1 MKTYHWIWYA
11 LLVLVF
17 MMGFII
23 RVSDLFDA
31 PLDFHATRQL
41 HSALIARGMYYQGL
55 DSAPE
60 WKQAMAYNQWQAE
73 GLIEPQIM
81 ETLTALGYRVFGSEQ
96 LWIARLWAIFF
107 WMIGGVFL
115 FLITEEIADFA
126 SGTFAVV
133 FYMIWP
139 YAAIASRAFQ
149 PEPLLIAAML
159 AALWAFMQWMRSE
172 KWAWAILAGLLSGFA
187 LYVKSSAIFFL
198 APAFA
203 SVVLQRFSFKK
214 AIRNKQVWLIMILS
228 TLPYLIYLF
237 FGTVVL
243 NILGRQFDF
252 RFFPGRWIQP
262 LFYIQWLLELD
273 KTIQLVIVMA
283 AVMGIS
289 LFTKK
294 KYFMLL
300 VGFLLGYVIYGFAF
314 SYHITTHDY
323 YHLPLII
330 PVSIGIGIIL
340 GKIFRVSERNHTI
353 TRVIFALA
361 ALLFIGFYSWQIR
374 SELSRYNYSE
384 EVNDWEQ
391 AGEYIGREARV
402 IGVFKNYGYR
412 LAYWGWN
419 YVSSWT
425 TMGDVTL
432 RELAGQEI
440 DLQRQFDDRIAN
452 YDFFVVGDR
461 DEFERQAFLKEY
473 FETNF
478 LKVHEIGDILIYDL
492 RATNVDSGS

>member
-17 MMGFII
+17 MMGLII

-41 HSALIARGMYYQGL
+41 HSALIARGMYYQHL
-55 DSAPE
+55 ESAPE
-60 WKQAMAYNQWQAE
+60 WKREMAYNQWQAE

-81 ETLTALGYRVFGSEQ
+81 ETLTALGYRLIGSEQ
-96 LWIARLWAIFF
+96 LWIARLLAILF

-126 SGTFAVV
+126 AGTFAVV
-133 FYMIWP
+133 FYMVWP
-139 YAAIASRAFQ
+139 YAAAASRAFQ

-159 AALWAFMQWMRSE
+159 ATLWVFMQWMRLE
-172 KWAWAILAGLLSGFA
+172 KWTWAILAGLLSGFSI
-187 LYVKSSAIFFL
+187 YIKSTGVFFL
-198 APAFA
+198 IPAFI
-203 SVVLQRFSFKK
+203 SVIIQRYGFRK
-214 AIRNKQVWLIMILS
+214 AIRNKQVWLMIILS
-228 TLPYLIYLF
+228 ALPYLAYLYY
-237 FGTVVL
+237 GTV
-243 NILGRQFDF
+243 ILDTLGQQFDF

-262 LFYIQWLLELD
+262 LFYIQWMLELD
-273 KTIQLVIVMA
+273 KTILLVIVMA

-289 LFTKK
+289 LFTHK

-300 VGFLLGYVIYGFAF
+300 VGFLLGYIIYGFVF

-330 PVSIGIGIIL
+330 PVSVGIGIIL
-340 GKIFRVSERNHTI
+340 GKIFRVSERNRTI
-353 TRVIFALA
+353 TRVIFAIA
-361 ALLFIGFYSWQIR
+361 ALLFIGFYSWQTR
-374 SELSRYNYSE
+374 STLSRDDYTK
-384 EVNDWEQ
+384 EVAAWEQ
-391 AGEYIGREARV
+391 AGEYIGRDGRV
-402 IGVFKNYGYR
+402 IGVFENYGLR

-425 TMGDVTL
+425 TMGDVKL

-440 DLQRQFDDRIAN
+440 NLQQQFDDRIAN

-461 DEFERQAFLKEY
+461 VEYERQAFLKEY
-473 FETNF
+473 FETTF
-478 LKVHEIGDILIYDL
+478 LKVHEIGDILIFDL
-492 RATNVDSGS
+492 RAVNME

>member
-1 MKTYHWIWYA
+1 MKTYHWVWYA
-11 LLVLVF
+11 LLILVF

-41 HSALIARGMYYQGL
+41 HSALIARGMYYQSL

-60 WKQAMAYNQWQAE
+60 WQREMAYNQWQAE

-81 ETLTALGYRVFGSEQ
+81 ETLTALGYRIFGSEQ
-96 LWIARLWAIFF
+96 LWIARLWAILF

-126 SGTFAVV
+126 AGTFAVV
-133 FYMIWP
+133 FYMVWP
-139 YAAIASRAFQ
+139 YAAEASRAFQ

-159 AALWAFMQWMRSE
+159 VAIWAFMRWMRTG
-172 KWAWAILAGLLSGFA
+172 KWVWAVVVGLLSGFA
-187 LYVKSSAIFFL
+187 IYVKSSALFFL
-198 APAFA
+198 APAYA
-203 SVVLQRFSFKK
+203 SVVIQRYGFKK
-214 AIRNKQVWLIMILS
+214 TIRSKQVWLIAILS
-228 TLPYLIYLF
+228 ALPYLAYLF
-237 FGTVVL
+237 YGTV
-243 NILGRQFDF
+243 IIDMIGGQFGF

-262 LFYIQWLLELD
+262 LFYIQWMLELD
-273 KTIQLVIVMA
+273 RTILLVIVMA
-283 AVMGIS
+283 AVLGIS
-289 LFTKK
+289 LFTHKK
-294 KYFMLL
+294 FFMLL
-300 VGFLLGYVIYGFAF
+300 VGFLLGYVIYGFVFA
-314 SYHITTHDY
+314 YHITTHDY

-330 PVSIGIGIIL
+330 PVSIGIGILL
-340 GKIFRVSERNHTI
+340 GKIFKVSERNRTI
-353 TRVIFALA
+353 TRIIFALA
-361 ALLFIGFYSWQIR
+361 ALVFIGFYSWQIR
-374 SELSRYNYSE
+374 SELSRNDYTE
-384 EVNDWEQ
+384 EIAAWQQ
-391 AGEYIGREARV
+391 AGEYVGRDARV

-425 TMGDVTL
+425 TTGDVTL

-440 DLQRQFDDRIAN
+440 DLPQQFDNRISE

-461 DEFERQAFLKEY
+461 EEFERQVFLKDY

-478 LKVHEIGDILIYDL
+478 LKAHEIGDILIYDL
-492 RATNVDSGS
+492 RATNME